1 MNCKRSF
8 GLIGKTTS
16 IAAGKVSVIF
26 LHLAR
31 LATRSGLQREKNS
44 RILSRQSE
52 NTGRPAEWHFAVA
65 GHQLVRECNRR
76 CNAAYNRRCNAAYPV
91 AIHDKTDYLYTGKE
105 LQQLFGIDWSDSFAR
120 FQTTSGVFTSPDHLA
135 EKYYSLSPYNYCA
148 GDPVNY
154 TDTDGRDAVFVTF
167 KGYNIESAGMK
178 IPGLGHAGIL
188 LINNKT
194 GLTKYYEYGR
204 YDRENIG
211 VTRSYAIPN
220 VVIGEDGKPTKE
232 SLDNVFEAI
241 SVKSGK
247 GHSIKGAYIESD
259 EFDKMNSYAKQRLA
273 DNDNPERQVYSLTN
287 NNCSTFAADVIS
299 SDEEVKEKLP
309 LIQLPVPNLF
319 IIQLRMLF
327 EPVN

>member
-16 IAAGKVSVIF
+16 IAAGKVSAIF

-76 CNAAYNRRCNAAYPV
+76 CNAAYPV

-120 FQTTSGVFTSPDHLA
+120 FQTTSGVFISPDPLA

-148 GDPVNY
+148 EDPVNL
-154 TDTDGRDAVFVTF
+154 V
-167 KGYNIESAGMK
+167 
-178 IPGLGHAGIL
+178 
-188 LINNKT
+188 
-194 GLTKYYEYGR
+194 
-204 YDRENIG
+204 
-211 VTRSYAIPN
+211 
-220 VVIGEDGKPTKE
+220 
-232 SLDNVFEAI
+232 